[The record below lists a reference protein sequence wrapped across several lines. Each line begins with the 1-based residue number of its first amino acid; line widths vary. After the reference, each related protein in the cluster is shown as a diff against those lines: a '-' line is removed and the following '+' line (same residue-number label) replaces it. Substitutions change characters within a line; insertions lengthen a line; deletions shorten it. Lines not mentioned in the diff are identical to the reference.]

1 MSLTSHEHRK
11 LIEKNPVAV
20 ATVDTE
26 GKPNVIAV
34 AFVKVLSDSTLLITD
49 NYMNQTKENLLKNND
64 VCLAVWNKQWKGL
77 KLVGTATYH
86 ADGAWLDR
94 VKQMPE
100 NGGLPAK
107 GAIVVTVSA
116 VIKLS

>member
-1 MSLTSHEHRK
+1 M

-20 ATVDTE
+20 ATVDAG

-34 AFVKVLSDSTLLITD
+34 AFVKVISDTVLLITD

-64 VCLAVWNKQWKGL
+64 VCLAVWDKQWKGL

-86 ADGAWLDR
+86 TDGEWLDR

-100 NGGLPAK
+100 NGGLPTR
-107 GAIVVTVSA
+107 GAIVVTVTQ
-116 VIKLS
+116 VIPLS

>member
-1 MSLTSHEHRK
+1 M

-20 ATVDTE
+20 ATVDAE

-34 AFVKVLSDSTLLITD
+34 AFVKALSDNTLLITD
-49 NYMNQTKENLLKNND
+49 NYMNQTKENLMANSYI
-64 VCLAVWNKQWKGL
+64 CLAVWDKQWKGL

-86 ADGAWLDR
+86 ADGEWLDR
-94 VKQMPE
+94 VKQMTE

-107 GAIVVTVSA
+107 GAVVVTVGA